1 MLTERM
7 KTLIR
12 EMPKGENHIHIEGSI
27 PARTALKL
35 SKRNGVALP
44 FDSEA
49 GMKDFMVARLT
60 CSFAASCFSDSIL
73 VLTDKF
79 IRPIKSSS
87 ACLTSLCR
95 SCSGVSLPIV
105 HLNHIRY
112 LSAVFL

>member
-7 KTLIR
+7 QTLIR

-49 GMKDFMVARLT
+49 GMKDFIAKNPGKT
-60 CSFAASCFSDSIL
+60 H
-73 VLTDKF
+73 
-79 IRPIKSSS
+79 
-87 ACLTSLCR
+87 
-95 SCSGVSLPIV
+95 GG
-105 HLNHIRY
+105 
-112 LSAVFL
+112 